1 MSILALYSNKGGV
14 GKTAAAVNLAYLAAA
29 QGWRTLICDLDP
41 QGATTF
47 YFRVKPKLPVSA
59 KKYIS
64 GGKAVHKSIKATD
77 FENLDLLPAA
87 FSLRHLDITISDM
100 KRSRRRLE
108 KMLSPLRDD
117 YDLLILDSPPT
128 INLLAE
134 NIFVAADAVLVPV
147 IPTTL
152 SYRTYEQLLAFFKKR
167 RYSRKKVFAFFSMV
181 DRRKTMHRDTQ
192 TTMRASE
199 NGLLQTTIPYL
210 SAVEKMGTE
219 RQPIFGYSPRS
230 AAAKAYRSLWQE
242 LTEKVPAL
250 KNGPSDE

>member
-41 QGATTF
+41 QSAATF

-64 GGKAVHKSIKATD
+64 GGKALHKSIKATD
-77 FENLDLLPAA
+77 FERLDLLPAA

-100 KRSRRRLE
+100 KRSRYRLQ
-108 KMLSPLRDD
+108 KMLLPFQKE
-117 YDLLILDSPPT
+117 YDLIVLDSPPT

-134 NIFVAADAVLVPV
+134 NIFVAADTVLVPV

-152 SYRTYEQLLAFFKKR
+152 SFRTYVQLLDFFKKKKYR
-167 RYSRKKVFAFFSMV
+167 RKKIWGFFSMV
-181 DRRKTMHRDTQ
+181 DRRKTIHRETQ
-192 TTMRASE
+192 IQMRATE
-199 NGLLQTTIPYL
+199 KNLLETAIPYL
-210 SAVEKMGTE
+210 SAVEKMGVE
-219 RQPIFGYSPRS
+219 RQPIFGYAPRS
-230 AAAKAYRSLWQE
+230 SAARAYQSLWNEIAGNLPQP
-242 LTEKVPAL
+242 TKATKHV
-250 KNGPSDE
+250 